1 MALIE
6 LKDITKTYR
15 MGAGN
20 VIHALDHVSLAIE
33 QGEFVAIIGPS
44 GSGKSTL
51 MHLLG
56 FLDKPTSGTMH
67 FDGEDVSR
75 ISPKRRAMIR
85 AEKVGFIFQAF
96 NLLPR
101 LSVLKNTLLPLAYS
115 RHVPEG
121 AKQHAWK
128 VLEEVGMK
136 GRAHHRPNQL
146 SGGQR
151 QRVAVARAL
160 VNMPRLILADEPTGN
175 LDSHTAVT
183 IMELFSKLH
192 AEGRTIVIVTHDMEV
207 ARWCKRQIR
216 MKDGKVHEVVHSSV
230 DQAPPASHSP
240 PQPPHHEFASGGQ
253 K

>member
-6 LKDITKTYR
+6 LSDITKTYR
-15 MGAGN
+15 MGGGN
-20 VIHALDHVSLAIE
+20 NINALDHVSLKIE
-33 QGEFVAIIGPS
+33 TGEFVAILGPS

-56 FLDKPTSGTMH
+56 FLDKPTSGTMY

-75 ISPKRRAMIR
+75 INAKRRAMIR
-85 AEKVGFIFQAF
+85 AEKIGFIFQAF

-121 AKQHAWK
+121 AHQQAWQ
-128 VLEEVGMK
+128 VLEQVGMK

-160 VNMPRLILADEPTGN
+160 VNQPRLILADEPTGN

-183 IMELFSKLH
+183 IMELFSQLH
-192 AEGRTIVIVTHDMEV
+192 AEGKTVIIVTHDLEV

-216 MKDGKVHEVVHSSV
+216 MRDGQVVPDSP
-230 DQAPPASHSP
+230 APSSP
-240 PQPPHHEFASGGQ
+240 PTTIPEVQL
-253 K
+253 

>member
-6 LKDITKTYR
+6 LKDLTKTYR

-20 VIHALDHVSLAIE
+20 NIHALDHVSLHIE

-101 LSVLKNTLLPLAYS
+101 LTVLKNTLLPLSYS
-115 RHVPEG
+115 RHVPKG
-121 AKQHAWK
+121 ARQHAWT
-128 VLEEVGMK
+128 VLEQVGMRE
-136 GRAHHRPNQL
+136 RAHHRPNQL

-183 IMELFSKLH
+183 IMELFAKLH
-192 AEGRTIVIVTHDMEV
+192 AEGRTVIIVTHDMEV

-216 MKDGKVHEVVHSSV
+216 MRDGQVHE
-230 DQAPPASHSP
+230 DATSP
-240 PQPPHHEFASGGQ
+240 PSPLVGAPAPQPLPEVRP
-253 K
+253 